1 MARVCA
7 ARFELH
13 VLVVGMVGVVCDTG
27 IASIVLV
34 RQVMSG
40 GDWAGTSVWQR
51 LDGGGNGSGGGRKA
65 AGWQQEAS
73 KDGCGGEGGGRLD
86 DRTIPSI
93 TGAITLPVLPMITN
107 VSVTAISNV
116 PVKKA
121 IISPHPFAY
130 RVVWRIALPRT
141 GRRVGWATRHACHAQ

>member
-40 GDWAGTSVWQR
+40 GDG
-51 LDGGGNGSGGGRKA
+51 
-65 AGWQQEAS
+65 
-73 KDGCGGEGGGRLD
+73 
-86 DRTIPSI
+86 
-93 TGAITLPVLPMITN
+93 
-107 VSVTAISNV
+107 
-116 PVKKA
+116 
-121 IISPHPFAY
+121 
-130 RVVWRIALPRT
+130 VVWSSVVWCGVVWSGVVLCNME
-141 GRRVGWATRHACHAQ
+141 W